1 MAKKDLFPALKK
13 SNVSDNIK
21 IIQNKET
28 DDIRFIDYKKI
39 KPSNL
44 NKYPIEN
51 IERLAESIKKWGL
64 IHNLLLAKIDDS
76 EHQEHQYE
84 IIAGERRYTAIGYL
98 LENGDET
105 FKNGIRSRVI
115 DNYDDIDKE
124 IMLIEANEEVR
135 DDDPVRRRQMIQR
148 LEELYIARAEKNGT
162 PTNTISKDIS
172 SQIGIGERQV
182 QRYRAV
188 NTLIP
193 ELTEAFDKGN
203 VNLEK
208 AASLSKLSEDAQKI
222 IANLLGEF
230 KSNEIDLLK
239 KEAEK
244 LALEKE
250 AETKQLTEEINRL
263 SEQYEK
269 EKASLKSKIENQNEH
284 LNMITEEEEKLRK
297 EIEIELKSEN
307 EQKVKELEDQLQ
319 KNREEKEKLLVDIK
333 QTEKEKEKVENSLA
347 DKDKQILELKEKIS
361 ADKSGASL
369 SLSKEEQQK
378 LKLKFELQNIITD
391 VKKSVNN
398 LVVKADSFHK
408 MYEGQEPDIDD
419 SIKELINHINKK
431 FSNI

>member
-1 MAKKDLFPALKK
+1 MAQKDLFPALKK

-21 IIQNKET
+21 AIQNKGT
-28 DDIRFIDYKKI
+28 DDARFIEYSKI
-39 KPSNL
+39 RPSKL
-44 NKYPIEN
+44 NNYPIEE
-51 IERLAESIKKWGL
+51 IERLAESLKTWGL
-64 IHNLLLAKIDDS
+64 IHNLLLVKIDDP
-76 EHQEHQYE
+76 EFDFE
-84 IIAGERRYTAIGYL
+84 ILSGQRRYTAIGLL
-98 LENGDET
+98 LEKGDDT

-115 DNYDDIDKE
+115 NSTDDIDKE

-135 DDDPVRRRQMIQR
+135 NDDPIRKRHMIQR
-148 LEELYIARAEKNGT
+148 LEDLYKARAEKNGT
-162 PTNTISKDIS
+162 DTNTISKDIS
-172 SQIGIGERQV
+172 KQTGLGERQV
-182 QRYRAV
+182 QRYRSV

-193 ELTEAFDKGN
+193 ELAEAFDN
-203 VNLEK
+203 SQISLEK
-208 AASLSKLSEDAQKI
+208 AASLSKLSEDAQKV
-222 IANLLGEF
+222 IANLIGEF
-230 KSNEIDLLK
+230 KNTEIDLLK

-250 AETKQLTEEINRL
+250 TETKQLTEEINRL
-263 SEQYEK
+263 TEQYEK
-269 EKASLKSKIENQNEH
+269 EKASLNAKIENQNEK
-284 LNMITEEEEKLRK
+284 LNLITEEEEKLRK

-319 KNREEKEKLLVDIK
+319 KNSKEKDKLLVDIK

-391 VKKSVNN
+391 VKKSVNS
-398 LVVKADSFHK
+398 LVVKADNFHK
-408 MYEGQEPDIDD
+408 IYAGQEPDIDD

-431 FSNI
+431 FSEI